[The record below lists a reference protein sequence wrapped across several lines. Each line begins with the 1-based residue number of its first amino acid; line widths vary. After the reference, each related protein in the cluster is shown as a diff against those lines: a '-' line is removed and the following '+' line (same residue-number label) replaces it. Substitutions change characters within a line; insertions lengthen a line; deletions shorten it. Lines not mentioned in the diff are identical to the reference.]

1 MIFTKLYRTFNSSK
15 VYGKPKDQ
23 PVEILET
30 DDNYQ
35 SWLLNQDWFRSKL

>member
-1 MIFTKLYRTFNSSK
+1 MENQN
-15 VYGKPKDQ
+15 Q